1 MGVLGMGIS
10 EHNRPVGE
18 SIKVWRLYDRVTV
31 GAEVTIQIIGNNEKD
46 VPMFVRS
53 IGWSLFRL
61 TADHKPTEQNQ
72 SQTRAAHM
80 DTIHSNDISQAIQR
94 TITKPS

>member
-1 MGVLGMGIS
+1 MGVLGVGIC
-10 EHNRPVGE
+10 EHNRPISK
-18 SIKVWRLYDRVTV
+18 SIKVWRLYDRVTI

-46 VPMFVRS
+46 VTMFVRS
-53 IGWSLFRL
+53 IGWLLFRL
-61 TADHKPTEQNQ
+61 TAAHKPTEQNQ
-72 SQTRAAHM
+72 SQTRAAQM

>member
-10 EHNRPVGE
+10 EHHRPVGE

-61 TADHKPTEQNQ
+61 TADNKPTEQNQ
-72 SQTRAAHM
+72 SQTRTAHM
-80 DTIHSNDISQAIQR
+80 DTIHSNGISQAIQR
-94 TITKPS
+94 TTTKPS

>member
-18 SIKVWRLYDRVTV
+18 SIKVWRLYNSVTV
-31 GAEVTIQIIGNNEKD
+31 GAEVTIQIIGNYEKD

-53 IGWSLFRL
+53 IGWLLFRL
-61 TADHKPTEQNQ
+61 TADHKPTEQNEP
-72 SQTRAAHM
+72 QTRAAHM
-80 DTIHSNDISQAIQR
+80 DTVHSNDISQAIQR
-94 TITKPS
+94 TTIKPS

>member
-10 EHNRPVGE
+10 EHHRPVGE

-80 DTIHSNDISQAIQR
+80 DTIHFNDISQAIQR

>member
-18 SIKVWRLYDRVTV
+18 SIKVRRLYNSVTV

-46 VPMFVRS
+46 VPMIIRS
-53 IGWSLFRL
+53 IGWLLFRL
-61 TADHKPTEQNQ
+61 TADNKPTEQ
-72 SQTRAAHM
+72 
-80 DTIHSNDISQAIQR
+80 D
-94 TITKPS
+94 